1 MADFTYLPQ
10 AFPCKIYSRCV
21 ALSIQSLAPLGKSRL
36 LFEALG
42 KDNIPPFQAP
52 SQAAP
57 VPGCVSCKTAIAVI
71 ASPPA

>member
-1 MADFTYLPQ
+1 MQ
-10 AFPCKIYSRCV
+10 NIGSRCV
-21 ALSIQSLAPLGKSRL
+21 ALSSPLHHSANRGV

-52 SQAAP
+52 SQAAAP